1 MKDKLT
7 IIKVGGAVLN
17 DNKIFK
23 TFLNNF
29 SKIEEKKIL
38 VHGGGIIAS
47 NYMVRLGIPPKFI
60 KGRRIT
66 DEKTLD
72 VAIMTYAGLINKK
85 IVAQLQ
91 KLNCNSIGLSGADC
105 NLIKSKKREIKDI
118 DFGLV
123 GDITK
128 VNVNFINNLIKT
140 NIHPVICSLSH
151 DGNGQLLNTNA
162 DTIASELAIAF
173 SNDYKVELYYCFEKK
188 GVLQRTSDENSVIKK
203 INNKTY
209 IELKKSNIINE
220 GMIPKLD
227 NCFYAL
233 DHNVSKVC
241 IGQPN
246 MLFDHHS
253 NFTTIQKL

>member
-72 VAIMTYAGLINKK
+72 VAIMTYARTYLKPFFLDFFKFK
-85 IVAQLQ
+85 IFLAHF
-91 KLNCNSIGLSGADC
+91 IFM
-105 NLIKSKKREIKDI
+105 I
-118 DFGLV
+118 D
-123 GDITK
+123 
-128 VNVNFINNLIKT
+128 
-140 NIHPVICSLSH
+140 
-151 DGNGQLLNTNA
+151 
-162 DTIASELAIAF
+162 
-173 SNDYKVELYYCFEKK
+173 
-188 GVLQRTSDENSVIKK
+188 
-203 INNKTY
+203 
-209 IELKKSNIINE
+209 
-220 GMIPKLD
+220 
-227 NCFYAL
+227 
-233 DHNVSKVC
+233 
-241 IGQPN
+241 
-246 MLFDHHS
+246 
-253 NFTTIQKL
+253 

>member
-1 MKDKLT
+1 LINNNIT
-7 IIKVGGAVLN
+7 N
-17 DNKIFK
+17 IF
-23 TFLNNF
+23 
-29 SKIEEKKIL
+29 SSIS
-38 VHGGGIIAS
+38 H
-47 NYMVRLGIPPKFI
+47 
-60 KGRRIT
+60 
-66 DEKTLD
+66 DEK
-72 VAIMTYAGLINKK
+72 
-85 IVAQLQ
+85 
-91 KLNCNSIGLSGADC
+91 
-105 NLIKSKKREIKDI
+105 
-118 DFGLV
+118 
-123 GDITK
+123 
-128 VNVNFINNLIKT
+128 
-140 NIHPVICSLSH
+140 
-151 DGNGQLLNTNA
+151 GQLLNTNA

-241 IGQPN
+241 IGRPT
-246 MLFDHHS
+246 MIFDHHS